1 MAKSKCFNH
10 LIKLMHESGES
21 VEFIANAKDIP
32 IEEVLDI
39 LDKQKSIRLI
49 KSKSSE
55 ILGSKTETYQSEEQM
70 LTLPTYTYE
79 SLSKSEKEIYESRI
93 DQ

>member
-1 MAKSKCFNH
+1 
-10 LIKLMHESGES
+10 MHESGES

-32 IEEVLDI
+32 VEEVLDI

-49 KSKSSE
+49 KSRSSE